1 MHAPDKRENVLN
13 IDNEVIQFTIT
24 HLTYPDILLTEI
36 KGKSISF
43 KAFNKKKIKKKSILN
58 LEQNLTERNH

>member
-43 KAFNKKKIKKKSILN
+43 KAFKKKKMKKKSILN

>member
-43 KAFNKKKIKKKSILN
+43 KAFKKTKK
-58 LEQNLTERNH
+58 